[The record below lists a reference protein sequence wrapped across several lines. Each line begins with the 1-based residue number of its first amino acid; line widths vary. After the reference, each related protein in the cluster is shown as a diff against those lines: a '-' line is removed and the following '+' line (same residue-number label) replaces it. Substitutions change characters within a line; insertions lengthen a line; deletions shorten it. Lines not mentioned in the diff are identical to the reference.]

1 MIKEPNYIE
10 LITNKFNL
18 KQENIKSLLLLL
30 EELNT
35 IAFIARYRKEITNNL
50 NENQIREIIDYK
62 TKEEKLFQAKKTAL
76 NGINEQNKLTSE
88 LKNSITQCK
97 TLKDIEDIY
106 APYKL
111 KRKTKAMIA
120 KENGFE
126 PISKQI
132 LEQTNI
138 VISNELL
145 NKFCKEEIISGAK
158 DIIIEQIALD
168 LKNKEAITYYFTKYG
183 YIISKLKTP
192 KSIDSLPEKTNNK
205 YTNSKYTLISTKK

>member
-1 MIKEPNYIE
+1 
-10 LITNKFNL
+10 
-18 KQENIKSLLLLL
+18 
-30 EELNT
+30 
-35 IAFIARYRKEITNNL
+35 
-50 NENQIREIIDYK
+50 
-62 TKEEKLFQAKKTAL
+62 
-76 NGINEQNKLTSE
+76 
-88 LKNSITQCK
+88 
-97 TLKDIEDIY
+97 
-106 APYKL
+106 
-111 KRKTKAMIA
+111 MIA

-192 KSIDSLPEKTNNK
+192 KSIDSLPEKTKQQIHKFKIYANFNQEISRLK
-205 YTNSKYTLISTKK
+205 SYQILALNRGENLKLINVN